1 MADNKNLAAAEAV
14 EPRRAAWG
22 KALDALRNHLAH

>member
-14 EPRRAAWG
+14 EPRRAAWAQ
-22 KALDALRNHLAH
+22 ALDALRNHLAH